1 MGSLEL
7 RGVKPT
13 IAARVEGAKN
23 LAQLLLALA
32 ERSELPLR
40 EDDARACADLRN
52 GIGLRW
58 KRSRA

>member
-52 GIGLRW
+52 GIGLR
-58 KRSRA
+58 